1 VEDKLLSERRILVV
15 EDDMMIRLS
24 LEDML
29 ADLGCDSVSSAATI
43 DQSLRLIDAHVF
55 DAATLDVNL
64 NGTSSYPVAE
74 TLARRGVPFVF
85 STGYGAHVLRDEY
98 RDRPILRKPF
108 SYEQLAE
115 MLTRLLS

>member
-1 VEDKLLSERRILVV
+1 VEDKLLSDRRILVV
-15 EDDMMIRLS
+15 EDDMMIRLC

-29 ADLGCDSVSSAATI
+29 VDLGCNSVSTAATI

-64 NGTSSYPVAE
+64 NGTSSYPVAA

-85 STGYGAHVLRDEY
+85 STGYDANFLRAEY
-98 RDRPILRKPF
+98 RARPILKKPF
-108 SYEQLAE
+108 SYEELAE
-115 MLTRLLS
+115 MLTLLLS

>member
-1 VEDKLLSERRILVV
+1 LTLRWRPDRDIRIVFESGLKSANRALEDKLLSDRRMLVV

-29 ADLGCDSVSSAATI
+29 VDLGCNSVITAATV

-64 NGTSSYPVAE
+64 NGTCSYPVAE

-85 STGYGAHVLRDEY
+85 STGYDFRSCRH
-98 RDRPILRKPF
+98 
-108 SYEQLAE
+108 
-115 MLTRLLS
+115 

>member
-1 VEDKLLSERRILVV
+1 LTLRWVPDRDIRIVFESGLKSANGALVENKLLSDRRMLVV

-29 ADLGCDSVSSAATI
+29 VDLGCNSVSTAATV
-43 DQSLRLIDAHVF
+43 DQSLRLIDAQVF

-64 NGTSSYPVAE
+64 NGTCSYPVAE

-85 STGYGAHVLRDEY
+85 STGYDFRSCRH
-98 RDRPILRKPF
+98 
-108 SYEQLAE
+108 
-115 MLTRLLS
+115 